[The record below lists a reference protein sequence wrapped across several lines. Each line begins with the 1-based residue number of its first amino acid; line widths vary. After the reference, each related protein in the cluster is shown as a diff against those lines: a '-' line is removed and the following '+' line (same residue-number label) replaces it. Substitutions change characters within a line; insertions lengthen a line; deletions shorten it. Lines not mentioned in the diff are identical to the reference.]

1 MAFAF
6 PIAPT
11 VSHFGTMTQ
20 RYVSSGFGPRSS
32 PGGIGSTNHQGVDF
46 PVDAGTPVL
55 AVAKGKVAEVVAD
68 HPKAGTY
75 ITLDHGNGYWSRYL
89 HLSET
94 SVVPGQSVRV
104 GTRLGASGGV
114 PGAWGAGTSTGPHL
128 HFELWDGEPFRG
140 GVPLDPLPLLT
151 REATAF
157 VRQYGWALAAG
168 GVSIAGLALAWLY
181 RDNLRNML
189 RGD

>member
-1 MAFAF
+1 MTFAF
-6 PIAPT
+6 PVAPT
-11 VSHFGTMTQ
+11 VSHLGTMTK

-55 AVAKGKVAEVVAD
+55 AVAKGTVTEVTPD

-75 ITLDHGNGYWSRYL
+75 IVLDHGNGYWSRYL

-94 SVVPGQSVRV
+94 NVVPGQTVRV
-104 GTRLGASGGV
+104 GTRLGASGGE

-140 GVPLDPLPLLT
+140 GAPLDPLPLLT

-157 VRQYGWALAAG
+157 LGRYGWLLAAG
-168 GVSIAGLALAWLY
+168 GASLAGLVAVWY
-181 RDNLRNML
+181 YQDDI
-189 RGD
+189 RGLLKGD